1 MELHQL
7 DSWSVFDAQHVIFL
21 GSLSRTLIQRSKQA
35 SPKIQN
41 QREHETYVT
50 FAADELYVLHLEQ
63 ERQRKEGANP

>member
-1 MELHQL
+1 M
-7 DSWSVFDAQHVIFL
+7 IFL

-63 ERQRKEGANP
+63 ERQRKEGVNP